1 MLKKLLERKKQKQLN
16 LVFSKDSYKYLA
28 IVHLSEKE
36 SNIVVVNS
44 SQQSIT
50 YFLQEMSL
58 DQVQNVFNSLKLNKE
73 EASNLKVILESLLTK
88 PRAIIKHSLVKKF
101 LFFKKLETEVVE
113 EKDYSLWVDTFL
125 EALEKSEYIYG
136 L

>member
-1 MLKKLLERKKQKQLN
+1 MLKKLLERKEKKQFN
-16 LVFSKDSYKYLA
+16 LVFSKSSHKYLV

-36 SNIVVVNS
+36 SNIVVVND

-58 DQVQNVFNSLKLNKE
+58 DQVQSIFNSLKVNKE
-73 EASNLKVILESLLTK
+73 ETANLKIILEQLLTK
-88 PRAIIKHSLVKKF
+88 PRAIIKNSLVKKF

-113 EKDYSLWVDTFL
+113 DYNYSLWVDTFL
-125 EALEKSEYIYG
+125 ETLKQSEYIYS